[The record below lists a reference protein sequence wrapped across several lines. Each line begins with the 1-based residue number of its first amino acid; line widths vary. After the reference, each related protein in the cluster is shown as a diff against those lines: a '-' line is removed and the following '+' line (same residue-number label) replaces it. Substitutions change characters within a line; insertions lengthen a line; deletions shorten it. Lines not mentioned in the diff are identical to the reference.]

1 MMTTLL
7 YLASGG
13 YNPSYENLPFEQI
26 ICVDANKG
34 FQPTYPKQ
42 HTKVR
47 FIGTDALFAIDQLIE
62 EQVHIDCL
70 VSMNEGLDEGGGSY
84 PIFSGFLMGYLSP
97 ILKPSLLLICDLNR
111 YTYSNRS
118 GLSRLDWGYQKIKE
132 IKPAD
137 SNYIDPRLF
146 INDCTDVL
154 PKGQVFEMNKIRT
167 VRRVPTN
174 NNTKVKLIQCSI
186 WDDKSELDFIGL
198 SLISKQPLTTH
209 SRLNINNPAD
219 FFIHQGVINIYK
231 MPFVEILR
239 LAKREGAKRI
249 GLGPWNEGDYREL
262 AGIFNSEE
270 LMGIESIS
278 FYHLNPKDFKDL
290 YQLTDTL

>member
-1 MMTTLL
+1 
-7 YLASGG
+7 
-13 YNPSYENLPFEQI
+13 
-26 ICVDANKG
+26 
-34 FQPTYPKQ
+34 
-42 HTKVR
+42 
-47 FIGTDALFAIDQLIE
+47 
-62 EQVHIDCL
+62 
-70 VSMNEGLDEGGGSY
+70 MNEGLDEGGGSY

-146 INDCTDVL
+146 INDCMEVL
-154 PKGQVFEMNKIRT
+154 PKGQVFEMKKIRT
-167 VRRVPTN
+167 ERRVPTN

-186 WDDKSELDFIGL
+186 WDDQKDLDFIGL
-198 SLISKQPLTTH
+198 NLVSKQPLTSSH
-209 SRLNINNPAD
+209 HPHIKNPAD
-219 FFIHQGVINIYK
+219 FFKHQGVVNINQ
-231 MPFVEILR
+231 MHFREILN
-239 LAKREGAKRI
+239 LARELGARNI
-249 GLGPWNEGDYREL
+249 GLGPWNDGNYLEVGEIIR
-262 AGIFNSEE
+262 NEE
-270 LMGIESIS
+270 LTGIDSVS